1 MDQIILFA
9 LLGLGTGALIA
20 GIGLGVV
27 LTYRGSGVINV
38 ATGAMAMAAGYAFY
52 SLKTV
57 TTRRSRC
64 SARSPSRSRWAPR
77 SSCSCFRPL
86 RTSSPLARLVSSL
99 GVLLTLQAG
108 ATLIYGTGSLPAPS
122 VLPRGTV
129 EVTGVAIPADRFWL
143 TGIVIVITILL
154 TVAYR
159 YTRFGL
165 ATRAGSENE
174 VSAILAGLPAGEL
187 SLANTVLSAVI
198 AGGMGVLAAS
208 LAQLDATTL
217 PLQVVPALGAVLFA
231 RFTSFAITCV
241 VGLSIGVLQS
251 LLYYAST
258 QSWFPTDKGAA
269 LPGISALLTFIIIVI
284 ALYVRGSSLPTRGEL
299 IEQRLPA
306 VPRPERLASSAVLCA
321 VVGAVALIVLPYDY
335 RNALIISLAAMTI
348 CLSYVVITGFIG
360 QVSLMQVA
368 LAGTSGFVVSHLFKD
383 AGIGFPLAAIAGTAA
398 ATVLGFV
405 AGASALRVRGVSLAV
420 VTLAAAVAI
429 EQFGFANS
437 TWGAGATGS
446 PVPEL
451 KLARHRPRDAGLVP
465 RPRRRPAEP
474 DPRLRRARDRHRA
487 RPARGPRAPQRPGP
501 ADARGAL
508 QRARRRGGGHQRA
521 QHEVRRLRDLL
532 GHRRRRRHPLRLLA
546 GLGQRGALRDPH
558 RAGLRRLRL
567 RRRHHDGLRRGHRRA
582 HRDLRRHPA
591 HLRGRARDLGD
602 LDAARRGRHAD
613 PQPRPVPRRD
623 RRVALPEE
631 AARAGPCAGG
641 RGAGR
646 TSVPGGRDMTTVL
659 SARGVSVSFGGV
671 RALVDVDLDV
681 PEGKLVG
688 LIGPNGA
695 GKTTFIDAI
704 TGFVRSR
711 GTVELAGRDLSRLP
725 PHERARS
732 GLARTW
738 QAGELFDDLTVGE
751 HVTVVG
757 QRETDE
763 TLAIVGLESAVDKLP
778 SQLSQGERKLVG
790 VARAMAA
797 APSVICL
804 DEPAAGLDTTESE
817 RLGRQLRQVVD
828 GGTAMLLVD
837 HDMGLVLSVCDLI
850 TVLEFGEVIAT
861 GTPEEVRRDR
871 RVVEAYLGTAGA
883 ERVL

>member
-1 MDQIILFA
+1 MDQIVLFA

-57 TTRRSRC
+57 VDTPVALLGTLAFTIVLG
-64 SARSPSRSRWAPR
+64 SAVELL
-77 SSCSCFRPL
+77 CFRPL

-99 GVLLTLQAG
+99 GVLLTLQAA

-122 VLPRGTV
+122 VLPRDTV

-154 TVAYR
+154 AVAYR

-231 RFTSFAITCV
+231 RFTSFGITTL
-241 VGLSIGVLQS
+241 VGLAIGVVQS

-269 LPGISALLTFIIIVI
+269 LPGISSLLTFIIIVI

-306 VPRPERLASSAVLCA
+306 VPRPERLGSSAALAA
-321 VVGAVALIVLPYDY
+321 VVGVVALIVLPYDY
-335 RNALIISLAAMTI
+335 RNALIISLSAMTI

-360 QVSLMQVA
+360 QVSLMQIA
-368 LAGTSGFVVSHLFKD
+368 LAGSSGFVVSHLFKD
-383 AGIGFPLAAIAGTAA
+383 FDVGFPLAAIAGVLA

-451 KLARHRPRDAGLVP
+451 
-465 RPRRRPAEP
+465 
-474 DPRLRRARDRHRA
+474 
-487 RPARGPRAPQRPGP
+487 QF
-501 ADARGAL
+501 
-508 QRARRRGGGHQRA
+508 
-521 QHEVRRLRDLL
+521 L
-532 GHRRRRRHPLRLLA
+532 GI
-546 GLGQRGALRDPH
+546 
-558 RAGLRRLRL
+558 
-567 RRRHHDGLRRGHRRA
+567 
-582 HRDLRRHPA
+582 
-591 HLRGRARDLGD
+591 DLGTRASFRG
-602 LDAARRGRHAD
+602 LDG
-613 PQPRPVPRRD
+613 
-623 RRVALPEE
+623 
-631 AARAGPCAGG
+631 
-641 RGAGR
+641 
-646 TSVPGGRDMTTVL
+646 
-659 SARGVSVSFGGV
+659 
-671 RALVDVDLDV
+671 DV
-681 PEGKLVG
+681 PSPIL
-688 LIGPNGA
+688 
-695 GKTTFIDAI
+695 
-704 TGFVRSR
+704 GFV
-711 GTVELAGRDLSRLP
+711 VLAAVIVLGFLVAKTR
-725 PHERARS
+725 RS
-732 GLARTW
+732 GLGRRMLAVRSNERAAAATGVNVRNTKFAAYAISSFIAGVGGVLYGYSLGSVSAERFGILIALGFVAFAYVGGITMVSGAVFGGLIATSGVIPHIFEAELGISGTW
-738 QAGELFDDLTVGE
+738 TLLVAGVTLILNLILFPD
-751 HVTVVG
+751 
-757 QRETDE
+757 
-763 TLAIVGLESAVDKLP
+763 
-778 SQLSQGERKLVG
+778 G
-790 VARAMAA
+790 VAGSRYQKKQQKLAATARPEETPTPGGQQSAMA
-797 APSVICL
+797 
-804 DEPAAGLDTTESE
+804 
-817 RLGRQLRQVVD
+817 
-828 GGTAMLLVD
+828 
-837 HDMGLVLSVCDLI
+837 
-850 TVLEFGEVIAT
+850 
-861 GTPEEVRRDR
+861 
-871 RVVEAYLGTAGA
+871 GTAGKS
-883 ERVL
+883 

>member
-1 MDQIILFA
+1 MDQIVLFA

-57 TTRRSRC
+57 VDTPLALGGTL
-64 SARSPSRSRWAPR
+64 AFTIVLGAAVELL
-77 SSCSCFRPL
+77 CFRPL
-86 RTSSPLARLVSSL
+86 RTASPLARLVSSL
-99 GVLLTLQAG
+99 GVLLTLQAA

-122 VLPRGTV
+122 VLPRDTV

-154 TVAYR
+154 AVAYR

-231 RFTSFAITCV
+231 RFTSFGITTF
-241 VGLSIGVLQS
+241 VGLAIGVVQS

-269 LPGISALLTFIIIVI
+269 LPGISSLLTFIIIVI

-306 VPRPERLASSAVLCA
+306 VPRPERLGSSAALAA
-321 VVGAVALIVLPYDY
+321 VVGVVALIVLPYDY

-360 QVSLMQVA
+360 QVSLMQIA
-368 LAGTSGFVVSHLFKD
+368 LAGSSGFVVSHLFKD
-383 AGIGFPLAAIAGTAA
+383 ADVGFPLAAIAGVLA

-451 KLARHRPRDAGLVP
+451 EFLGIDLGT
-465 RPRRRPAEP
+465 
-474 DPRLRRARDRHRA
+474 
-487 RPARGPRAPQRPGP
+487 RAPF
-501 ADARGAL
+501 RGL
-508 QRARRRGGGHQRA
+508 
-521 QHEVRRLRDLL
+521 
-532 GHRRRRRHPLRLLA
+532 
-546 GLGQRGALRDPH
+546 
-558 RAGLRRLRL
+558 
-567 RRRHHDGLRRGHRRA
+567 DG
-582 HRDLRRHPA
+582 
-591 HLRGRARDLGD
+591 
-602 LDAARRGRHAD
+602 
-613 PQPRPVPRRD
+613 
-623 RRVALPEE
+623 
-631 AARAGPCAGG
+631 
-641 RGAGR
+641 
-646 TSVPGGRDMTTVL
+646 
-659 SARGVSVSFGGV
+659 
-671 RALVDVDLDV
+671 DV
-681 PEGKLVG
+681 PSPIL
-688 LIGPNGA
+688 
-695 GKTTFIDAI
+695 
-704 TGFVRSR
+704 GFV
-711 GTVELAGRDLSRLP
+711 VLAAVIVLGFLVAKTR
-725 PHERARS
+725 RS
-732 GLARTW
+732 GLGRRMLAVRSNERAAAATGVNVRNTKFAAYAISSFIAGVGGVLYGYSLGSVSAERFGILIALGFVAFAYVGGITMVSGAVFGGLIATSGVIPHIFEAELGISGTW
-738 QAGELFDDLTVGE
+738 TLLVAGVTLILNLILFPDGVAGSRYQKKQQKLAAASGPGDTPAPG
-751 HVTVVG
+751 G
-757 QRETDE
+757 QR
-763 TLAIVGLESAVDKLP
+763 S
-778 SQLSQGERKLVG
+778 
-790 VARAMAA
+790 AMA
-797 APSVICL
+797 
-804 DEPAAGLDTTESE
+804 
-817 RLGRQLRQVVD
+817 
-828 GGTAMLLVD
+828 GTA
-837 HDMGLVLSVCDLI
+837 SKS
-850 TVLEFGEVIAT
+850 
-861 GTPEEVRRDR
+861 
-871 RVVEAYLGTAGA
+871 
-883 ERVL
+883 

>member
-1 MDQIILFA
+1 MDQIVLFA

-57 TTRRSRC
+57 VDTPVALLGTL
-64 SARSPSRSRWAPR
+64 AFTVVLGVAVELLA
-77 SSCSCFRPL
+77 FRPL

-99 GVLLTLQAG
+99 GILLTLQAG

-122 VLPRGTV
+122 VLPRDTV

-154 TVAYR
+154 AVAYR

-231 RFTSFAITCV
+231 RFTSFGITTF
-241 VGLSIGVLQS
+241 VGLAIGVVQS

-269 LPGISALLTFIIIVI
+269 LPGISSLLTFLIIVI

-306 VPRPERLASSAVLCA
+306 VPRPERLGSSAALAA
-321 VVGAVALIVLPYDY
+321 VVGVVALILLPYDY

-360 QVSLMQVA
+360 QVSLMQIA
-368 LAGTSGFVVSHLFKD
+368 LAGSSGFVVSHLFKD
-383 AGIGFPLAAIAGTAA
+383 ADVGFPLAAIAGVLA

-451 KLARHRPRDAGLVP
+451 EFLGIDLGTRASFRGLDGDVPSPILGFVVLAAVIILGFLVAKTRRSGLGRRMLAVRSNERAAAATGVNVRNTKFAAYAISSFIAGVGGVLYGYSLGSVSAERFGILIALGFVAFAYVGGITMVSGAVFGGLIATSGVIPHIFEAELGISGTWTLLVAGVTLILNLILFPDGVAGSRYQKKQQKLAA
-465 RPRRRPAEP
+465 A
-474 DPRLRRARDRHRA
+474 A
-487 RPARGPRAPQRPGP
+487 RPGDTPAP
-501 ADARGAL
+501 
-508 QRARRRGGGHQRA
+508 GGHQ
-521 QHEVRRLRDLL
+521 
-532 GHRRRRRHPLRLLA
+532 
-546 GLGQRGALRDPH
+546 
-558 RAGLRRLRL
+558 
-567 RRRHHDGLRRGHRRA
+567 
-582 HRDLRRHPA
+582 
-591 HLRGRARDLGD
+591 
-602 LDAARRGRHAD
+602 
-613 PQPRPVPRRD
+613 
-623 RRVALPEE
+623 
-631 AARAGPCAGG
+631 
-641 RGAGR
+641 
-646 TSVPGGRDMTTVL
+646 S
-659 SARGVSVSFGGV
+659 
-671 RALVDVDLDV
+671 
-681 PEGKLVG
+681 
-688 LIGPNGA
+688 
-695 GKTTFIDAI
+695 
-704 TGFVRSR
+704 
-711 GTVELAGRDLSRLP
+711 
-725 PHERARS
+725 
-732 GLARTW
+732 
-738 QAGELFDDLTVGE
+738 
-751 HVTVVG
+751 
-757 QRETDE
+757 
-763 TLAIVGLESAVDKLP
+763 
-778 SQLSQGERKLVG
+778 
-790 VARAMAA
+790 AMA
-797 APSVICL
+797 
-804 DEPAAGLDTTESE
+804 
-817 RLGRQLRQVVD
+817 
-828 GGTAMLLVD
+828 GTARE
-837 HDMGLVLSVCDLI
+837 S
-850 TVLEFGEVIAT
+850 
-861 GTPEEVRRDR
+861 
-871 RVVEAYLGTAGA
+871 
-883 ERVL
+883 

>member
-57 TTRRSRC
+57 VDTPVALVGTL
-64 SARSPSRSRWAPR
+64 AFTIVLGTAVELL
-77 SSCSCFRPL
+77 CFRPL

-99 GVLLTLQAG
+99 GVLLTLQAA

-122 VLPRGTV
+122 VLPRDTV

-154 TVAYR
+154 AVAYR

-231 RFTSFAITCV
+231 RFTSFGITTF
-241 VGLSIGVLQS
+241 VGLAIGVVQS

-269 LPGISALLTFIIIVI
+269 LPGISSLLTFIIIVI

-306 VPRPERLASSAVLCA
+306 VPRPERLGSSAALAA
-321 VVGAVALIVLPYDY
+321 VVGVVALIVLPYDY

-360 QVSLMQVA
+360 QVSLMQIA
-368 LAGTSGFVVSHLFKD
+368 LAGSSGFVVSHLFKD
-383 AGIGFPLAAIAGTAA
+383 FDVGFPLAAIAGVLA

-451 KLARHRPRDAGLVP
+451 
-465 RPRRRPAEP
+465 
-474 DPRLRRARDRHRA
+474 
-487 RPARGPRAPQRPGP
+487 QF
-501 ADARGAL
+501 
-508 QRARRRGGGHQRA
+508 
-521 QHEVRRLRDLL
+521 L
-532 GHRRRRRHPLRLLA
+532 GI
-546 GLGQRGALRDPH
+546 
-558 RAGLRRLRL
+558 
-567 RRRHHDGLRRGHRRA
+567 
-582 HRDLRRHPA
+582 
-591 HLRGRARDLGD
+591 DLGTRASFRG
-602 LDAARRGRHAD
+602 LDG
-613 PQPRPVPRRD
+613 
-623 RRVALPEE
+623 
-631 AARAGPCAGG
+631 
-641 RGAGR
+641 
-646 TSVPGGRDMTTVL
+646 
-659 SARGVSVSFGGV
+659 
-671 RALVDVDLDV
+671 DV
-681 PEGKLVG
+681 PSPIL
-688 LIGPNGA
+688 
-695 GKTTFIDAI
+695 
-704 TGFVRSR
+704 GFV
-711 GTVELAGRDLSRLP
+711 VLAAVIVLGFLVAKTR
-725 PHERARS
+725 RS
-732 GLARTW
+732 GLGRRMLAVRSNERAAAATGVNVRNTKFAAYAISSFIAGVGGVLYGYSLGSVSAERFGILIALGFVAFAYVGGITMVSGAVFGGLIATSGLIPHVFEAELGISGTW
-738 QAGELFDDLTVGE
+738 TLLVAGVTLILNLILFPD
-751 HVTVVG
+751 
-757 QRETDE
+757 
-763 TLAIVGLESAVDKLP
+763 
-778 SQLSQGERKLVG
+778 G
-790 VARAMAA
+790 VAGSRYQKKQQKLAAAARPGETAAPGGQQSAMA
-797 APSVICL
+797 
-804 DEPAAGLDTTESE
+804 
-817 RLGRQLRQVVD
+817 
-828 GGTAMLLVD
+828 GTA
-837 HDMGLVLSVCDLI
+837 SKS
-850 TVLEFGEVIAT
+850 
-861 GTPEEVRRDR
+861 
-871 RVVEAYLGTAGA
+871 
-883 ERVL
+883 

>member
-1 MDQIILFA
+1 MDQIVLFA

-57 TTRRSRC
+57 VDTPVALVGTL
-64 SARSPSRSRWAPR
+64 AFTIVLGAALELL
-77 SSCSCFRPL
+77 CFRPL
-86 RTSSPLARLVSSL
+86 RTASPLARLVSSL
-99 GVLLTLQAG
+99 GVLLTLQAA

-122 VLPRGTV
+122 VLPRDTV

-154 TVAYR
+154 AVAYR

-174 VSAILAGLPAGEL
+174 VSAMLAGLPAGEL

-231 RFTSFAITCV
+231 RFTSFAITCA

-269 LPGISALLTFIIIVI
+269 LPGISAMLTFLIIVV

-306 VPRPERLASSAVLCA
+306 VPRPERLATPAFACA
-321 VVGAVALIVLPYDY
+321 AVGAVALVVLPYDY

-368 LAGTSGFVVSHLFKD
+368 LAGASGFVVSHLFKD
-383 AGIGFPLAAIAGTAA
+383 AGIGFPLGAIAGILFATA
-398 ATVLGFV
+398 LGFV

-451 KLARHRPRDAGLVP
+451 KLAGIDLGTRASFRGLDGNLPSPILGFVVL
-465 RPRRRPAEP
+465 AVVLGLGLLVAN
-474 DPRLRRARDRHRA
+474 LRRS
-487 RPARGPRAPQRPGP
+487 
-501 ADARGAL
+501 
-508 QRARRRGGGHQRA
+508 
-521 QHEVRRLRDLL
+521 
-532 GHRRRRRHPLRLLA
+532 
-546 GLGQRGALRDPH
+546 GLGQRMLAVRSNERAAAAAGVNVRNTKFAAYTISSFIAGIGGTLYGYSLGSVSAERFGILIALGFVAFAYVGGITMVSGAVFGGLIATSGLIPH
-558 RAGLRRLRL
+558 VFEAELGISGTWTLLVAGITLILNL
-567 RRRHHDGLRRGHRRA
+567 VLFPDGVAGSRHQKKQLA
-582 HRDLRRHPA
+582 
-591 HLRGRARDLGD
+591 
-602 LDAARRGRHAD
+602 
-613 PQPRPVPRRD
+613 
-623 RRVALPEE
+623 
-631 AARAGPCAGG
+631 AARASAAAASGG
-641 RGAGR
+641 GTR
-646 TSVPGGRDMTTVL
+646 P
-659 SARGVSVSFGGV
+659 SAM
-671 RALVDVDLDV
+671 A
-681 PEGKLVG
+681 
-688 LIGPNGA
+688 
-695 GKTTFIDAI
+695 
-704 TGFVRSR
+704 
-711 GTVELAGRDLSRLP
+711 GTV
-725 PHERARS
+725 
-732 GLARTW
+732 
-738 QAGELFDDLTVGE
+738 
-751 HVTVVG
+751 
-757 QRETDE
+757 
-763 TLAIVGLESAVDKLP
+763 
-778 SQLSQGERKLVG
+778 
-790 VARAMAA
+790 
-797 APSVICL
+797 
-804 DEPAAGLDTTESE
+804 SE
-817 RLGRQLRQVVD
+817 R
-828 GGTAMLLVD
+828 
-837 HDMGLVLSVCDLI
+837 
-850 TVLEFGEVIAT
+850 
-861 GTPEEVRRDR
+861 
-871 RVVEAYLGTAGA
+871 
-883 ERVL
+883 

>member
-1 MDQIILFA
+1 MDQIVLFA

-57 TTRRSRC
+57 VGTPVALLGTL
-64 SARSPSRSRWAPR
+64 AFTIVLGAAVELL
-77 SSCSCFRPL
+77 CFRPL

-99 GVLLTLQAG
+99 GVLLTLQAA

-122 VLPRGTV
+122 VLPRDTV

-154 TVAYR
+154 AVAYR

-231 RFTSFAITCV
+231 RFTSFGITTL
-241 VGLSIGVLQS
+241 VGLAIGIVQS

-269 LPGISALLTFIIIVI
+269 LPGISSLLTFVIIVI

-306 VPRPERLASSAVLCA
+306 VPRPERLGSSAALAA

-348 CLSYVVITGFIG
+348 CLSFVVITGFIG
-360 QVSLMQVA
+360 QVSLMQIA
-368 LAGTSGFVVSHLFKD
+368 LAGSSGFVVSHLFKD
-383 AGIGFPLAAIAGTAA
+383 ADVGFPLAAIAGVLA

-451 KLARHRPRDAGLVP
+451 
-465 RPRRRPAEP
+465 
-474 DPRLRRARDRHRA
+474 
-487 RPARGPRAPQRPGP
+487 QF
-501 ADARGAL
+501 
-508 QRARRRGGGHQRA
+508 
-521 QHEVRRLRDLL
+521 L
-532 GHRRRRRHPLRLLA
+532 GI
-546 GLGQRGALRDPH
+546 
-558 RAGLRRLRL
+558 
-567 RRRHHDGLRRGHRRA
+567 
-582 HRDLRRHPA
+582 
-591 HLRGRARDLGD
+591 DLGTRASFRG
-602 LDAARRGRHAD
+602 LDG
-613 PQPRPVPRRD
+613 
-623 RRVALPEE
+623 
-631 AARAGPCAGG
+631 
-641 RGAGR
+641 
-646 TSVPGGRDMTTVL
+646 
-659 SARGVSVSFGGV
+659 
-671 RALVDVDLDV
+671 DV
-681 PEGKLVG
+681 PSPIL
-688 LIGPNGA
+688 
-695 GKTTFIDAI
+695 
-704 TGFVRSR
+704 GFV
-711 GTVELAGRDLSRLP
+711 VLAAVIVLGFLVAKTR
-725 PHERARS
+725 RS
-732 GLARTW
+732 GLGRRMLAVRSNERAAAATGVNVRNTKFAAYAISSFIAGVGGVLYGYSLGSVSAERFGILIALGFVAFAYVGGITMVSGAVFGGLIATSGVIPHIFEAELGISGTW
-738 QAGELFDDLTVGE
+738 TLLVAGVTLILNLILFPD
-751 HVTVVG
+751 
-757 QRETDE
+757 
-763 TLAIVGLESAVDKLP
+763 
-778 SQLSQGERKLVG
+778 G
-790 VARAMAA
+790 VAGSRYQKKQQKLAAAARPGETTAPGGQPPAMA
-797 APSVICL
+797 
-804 DEPAAGLDTTESE
+804 
-817 RLGRQLRQVVD
+817 
-828 GGTAMLLVD
+828 GTA
-837 HDMGLVLSVCDLI
+837 S
-850 TVLEFGEVIAT
+850 ES
-861 GTPEEVRRDR
+861 
-871 RVVEAYLGTAGA
+871 
-883 ERVL
+883 